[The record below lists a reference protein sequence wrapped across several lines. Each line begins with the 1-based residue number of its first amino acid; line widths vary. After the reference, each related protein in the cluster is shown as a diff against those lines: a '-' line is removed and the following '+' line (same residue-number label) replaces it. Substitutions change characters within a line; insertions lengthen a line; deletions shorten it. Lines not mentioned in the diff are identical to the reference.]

1 MARVRFVKGPGYTDS
16 VEHGSPIT
24 RPSPEGLTGEGDK
37 LGVGGEQH
45 QLFQFRLGGQTIP
58 LISP

>member
-1 MARVRFVKGPGYTDS
+1 MDRGYTDS
-16 VEHGSPIT
+16 VEHGSLIT
-24 RPSPEGLTGEGDK
+24 SPSPEGLTGEGGK

-45 QLFQFRLGGQTIP
+45 QLFQLRLSRQTFP

>member
-1 MARVRFVKGPGYTDS
+1 MGPGYTDS

-24 RPSPEGLTGEGDK
+24 RPSPEGLTGEGGK

-45 QLFQFRLGGQTIP
+45 QLFQFRLSRQTIP